1 MKKSNE
7 IEFKCHE
14 HHLKMDIG
22 EYIEKM
28 KQYRDKNINSE
39 TCDKHN
45 NKYFSYCFDCNKH
58 LCEECV
64 KIENHIYHYKL
75 YLLEIK
81 PDIKI
86 VNKIEDKINKNKTK
100 IKQLNDEKIKKENK
114 LKDIWIN
121 NINKIKEMKDKNKE
135 MNENKK
141 YKEIELYKDN
151 YKTKIKSL
159 KGEFENKIKSI
170 KLEYKQKIND
180 IKNKYK
186 NINRTN
192 EYIYNNKM
200 NIIEMKYNTIKNN
213 YKYKD
218 KIEKLSNLN
227 KLNQI
232 IYSTYI
238 NNSNNF
244 YNSKN
249 IMNLYCNFSQN
260 NKKLYLNKLEEKDI
274 MIKEQDIIVC
284 CIYIIN
290 KYLKILKFTNMI
302 NYIKNF
308 S

>member
-28 KQYRDKNINSE
+28 KQYKDKNINSE

-86 VNKIEDKINKNKTK
+86 LNKIEDKINKNKTR

-114 LKDIWIN
+114 IKDILIN
-121 NINKIKEMKDKNKE
+121 NINKIKEIIDKQKE

-141 YKEIELYKDN
+141 NKEIEQERKN
-151 YKTKIKSL
+151 YKTNNNEL
-159 KGEFENKIKSI
+159 KKEFEKKIKSI

-186 NINRTN
+186 NIN
-192 EYIYNNKM
+192 
-200 NIIEMKYNTIKNN
+200 
-213 YKYKD
+213 
-218 KIEKLSNLN
+218 KING
-227 KLNQI
+227 
-232 IYSTYI
+232 
-238 NNSNNF
+238 
-244 YNSKN
+244 
-249 IMNLYCNFSQN
+249 
-260 NKKLYLNKLEEKDI
+260 
-274 MIKEQDIIVC
+274 
-284 CIYIIN
+284 YII
-290 KYLKILKFTNMI
+290 LIIIILIVKIL
-302 NYIKNF
+302 
-308 S
+308 

>member
-86 VNKIEDKINKNKTK
+86 LNKIEDKINKNKTR

-114 LKDIWIN
+114 IKDILIN
-121 NINKIKEMKDKNKE
+121 NINKIKEIIDKQKEMKEKKKNKE
-135 MNENKK
+135 
-141 YKEIELYKDN
+141 IEQEREN
-151 YKTKIKSL
+151 YKTNNNEL
-159 KGEFENKIKSI
+159 KKEFEKKIKSI

-180 IKNKYK
+180 IKNK
-186 NINRTN
+186 
-192 EYIYNNKM
+192 
-200 NIIEMKYNTIKNN
+200 
-213 YKYKD
+213 
-218 KIEKLSNLN
+218 
-227 KLNQI
+227 
-232 IYSTYI
+232 
-238 NNSNNF
+238 
-244 YNSKN
+244 
-249 IMNLYCNFSQN
+249 
-260 NKKLYLNKLEEKDI
+260 
-274 MIKEQDIIVC
+274 
-284 CIYIIN
+284 
-290 KYLKILKFTNMI
+290 
-302 NYIKNF
+302 
-308 S
+308 